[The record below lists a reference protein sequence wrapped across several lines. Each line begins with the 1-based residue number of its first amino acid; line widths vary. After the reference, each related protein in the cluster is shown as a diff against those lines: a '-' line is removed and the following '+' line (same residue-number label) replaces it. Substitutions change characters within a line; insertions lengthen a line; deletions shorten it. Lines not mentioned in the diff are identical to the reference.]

1 MLSLLSVVC
10 LTANSVATPPPF
22 GAYDPVFT
30 PFHANGTLNIGAIA
44 PYANFTHTMG
54 TDTVILGGSTGEWPS
69 MTTEERIATLV
80 AWRAA
85 LDALPAR
92 PPPAYRP
99 RPRLMF
105 HAGDIALQRAK
116 QLAAAAQAHGAD
128 AILVVA
134 PCIMRPA
141 SLDVLV
147 RVISDIAAQAPR
159 IPSWYYHYPSLYN
172 VDFPMGAFT
181 RAALG
186 GAISALSPASA
197 TAAAIPTLQGIKYID
212 TNFSDTSAAAAAG
225 QAAGGRYASSFG
237 FASTQLT
244 VPSLTNFSA
253 GFARGAIVY
262 TPAAR
267 FVAAAAVA
275 YNDHGDM
282 AAAAALDARVEALYA
297 IFHKY
302 GSTKA
307 VARAAVPLFAE
318 GLDLG
323 PPRLPLLGAELNTTS
338 IEQLR
343 ADLVA
348 AGFL

>member
-1 MLSLLSVVC
+1 MRGFLSLGIVAAC
-10 LTANSVATPPPF
+10 LTARAVATPTPF

-30 PFHANGTLNIGAIA
+30 PFHANGTLNTGAIA
-44 PYANFTHTMG
+44 SYANFTHSMG
-54 TDTVILGGSTGEWPS
+54 TDTIILGGSTGEWPS
-69 MTTEERIATLV
+69 MTTGERIDTLV

-105 HAGDIALQRAK
+105 HAGDVALERAK

-128 AILVVA
+128 AILIVA

-141 SLDVLV
+141 SLDMLV
-147 RVISDIAAQAPR
+147 RVIGDVAAQAPR
-159 IPSWYYHYPSLYN
+159 IPSWYYHYPSLYT
-172 VDFPMGAFT
+172 VDFSMGAFA
-181 RAALG
+181 RAAFAT
-186 GAISALSPASA
+186 GAGAGARA
-197 TAAAIPTLQGIKYID
+197 GAIPTLQGIKYID
-212 TNFSDTSAAAAAG
+212 SNFSDAGAAAAAG
-225 QAAGGRYASSFG
+225 RAAGGQYASSFG

-253 GFARGAIVY
+253 GAARGAIVY

-275 YNDHGDM
+275 YNDHGD
-282 AAAAALDARVEALYA
+282 AAAAVALDARVKALYA
-297 IFHKY
+297 IFKQY

-307 VARAAVPLFAE
+307 VARAAVPLFAN

-323 PPRLPLLGAELNTTS
+323 PPRLPLLGAQLNTTS
-338 IEQLR
+338 LERLR
-343 ADLVA
+343 ADLA
-348 AGFL
+348 AGGFL